1 MRSIKPPFGGL
12 VLIGDFGFGF
22 GGFGLG
28 AKYTTSLKWVNCS
41 VGSDLFGWGFR
52 MISRFIVGSLLGFD
66 WVTAF
71 LVRLTRG
78 DFDRLRVELVL
89 VLVADDVLI
98 RDRREL
104 DVFLLV
110 IELPPSDWLPVSSK
124 YGFVLGCGILP
135 LIVYIEMLDFC
146 L

>member
-12 VLIGDFGFGF
+12 ILVGDLGFGF

-28 AKYTTSLKWVNCS
+28 AKYTTSLKWVNCWFCS
-41 VGSDLFGWGFR
+41 AGSDLFGWGFR
-52 MISRFIVGSLLGFD
+52 VTSRFIVGSFFGFD
-66 WVTAF
+66 WVTPF

-89 VLVADDVLI
+89 VLVVDDDVLI

-110 IELPPSDWLPVSSK
+110 IELPPSD
-124 YGFVLGCGILP
+124 
-135 LIVYIEMLDFC
+135 
-146 L
+146 

>member
-1 MRSIKPPFGGL
+1 MMSINPPFGGL
-12 VLIGDFGFGF
+12 ILIGDLGFGF

-52 MISRFIVGSLLGFD
+52 MISRFIVGSLQFDFD
-66 WVTAF
+66 WVTTF
-71 LVRLTRG
+71 LVRSTRG
-78 DFDRLRVELVL
+78 DFDRLRDELVL
-89 VLVADDVLI
+89 VLVVDDVLI

-110 IELPPSDWLPVSSK
+110 IELPPS
-124 YGFVLGCGILP
+124 
-135 LIVYIEMLDFC
+135 E
-146 L
+146 